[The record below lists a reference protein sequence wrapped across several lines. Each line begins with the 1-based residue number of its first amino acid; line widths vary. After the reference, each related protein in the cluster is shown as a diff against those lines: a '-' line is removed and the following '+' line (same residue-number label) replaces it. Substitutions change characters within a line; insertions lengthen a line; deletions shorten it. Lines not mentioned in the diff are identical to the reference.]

1 MINSKLRSIT
11 VLVVALISFI
21 LYAYQ
26 ATDQKWLISPPEHGF
41 VSLMPAS
48 KWEESMITGNGTTG
62 ALIWGK
68 PQNEIIILSHER
80 LFLPEY
86 PPTEAPNLGK
96 HLETI
101 RELVLKGEG
110 RKAAELAVQLGVE
123 AGIEDLIWT
132 DPLVPACQIEIESL
146 SRDSIV
152 NYARSVN
159 YETGEAL
166 TTWKTEE
173 GIFHRKI
180 FTSRPDDIS
189 VLKIF
194 SPHNIKQN
202 VKIRLAQLP
211 VSESETNGDLED
223 EFSSIEPIEE
233 VKSTVNDDGTLTYIT
248 LFQKKWEGSLKGYI
262 VEAKV
267 IAKNGEMSS
276 NDGWLFVNDTDEIL
290 VLSKIKLSYDL
301 PVNTETN
308 IDKYAASSYEALLE
322 KHASIHG
329 EMFNRFSFK
338 LGSNEE
344 KHVTSE
350 DLLNSSSFGKLNN
363 DLLVQIME
371 AARYTLISSTGELP
385 PTLQGIWGGTWRPA
399 WSGDFTHNG
408 NVPSAIASGY
418 NTNFIEVMD
427 AYTNYMYSMFDD
439 FKDNARDVYG
449 FDGIFCLSRSS
460 SSGKT
465 YHYLDDYPHM
475 YWFAGSAWFSQ
486 FFYDYWQYTGDEEF
500 LKTKTIPF
508 MKEALV
514 FYKDVL
520 VKDDAGRYMFVP
532 SYSPEVGPIGH
543 HPVVINATMDVAA
556 LRMLLN
562 NLIKLADD
570 GWVDTSYKIECIE
583 ILNDLPPY
591 EIDENGELKEWIYPG
606 LKNNN
611 SHRHASHLL
620 PLFYEVDPEFEKNP
634 ELKQAAVQAIE
645 NRMKYRRERNGAE
658 MAFGLVQKGLAAA
671 HINDTKRAYECV
683 DWLCNSYWSPSFT
696 SYHDPGEIF
705 NVDICG
711 GLPAVVTEMIIQ
723 SSADEVELL
732 PALPDQ
738 WPEGEIKGVLTRS
751 GVTVDFIWKDG
762 KPLNATFTAS
772 RDTKFKL
779 NYENNVWFIEL
790 KKGQIKEWEMN

>member
-223 EFSSIEPIEE
+223 EFSSIELIEE

-385 PTLQGIWGGTWRPA
+385 PTLQGIWG
-399 WSGDFTHNG
+399 
-408 NVPSAIASGY
+408 
-418 NTNFIEVMD
+418 
-427 AYTNYMYSMFDD
+427 
-439 FKDNARDVYG
+439 
-449 FDGIFCLSRSS
+449 
-460 SSGKT
+460 
-465 YHYLDDYPHM
+465 
-475 YWFAGSAWFSQ
+475 
-486 FFYDYWQYTGDEEF
+486 
-500 LKTKTIPF
+500 
-508 MKEALV
+508 
-514 FYKDVL
+514 
-520 VKDDAGRYMFVP
+520 
-532 SYSPEVGPIGH
+532 
-543 HPVVINATMDVAA
+543 
-556 LRMLLN
+556 
-562 NLIKLADD
+562 
-570 GWVDTSYKIECIE
+570 
-583 ILNDLPPY
+583 
-591 EIDENGELKEWIYPG
+591 
-606 LKNNN
+606 
-611 SHRHASHLL
+611 
-620 PLFYEVDPEFEKNP
+620 
-634 ELKQAAVQAIE
+634 
-645 NRMKYRRERNGAE
+645 
-658 MAFGLVQKGLAAA
+658 
-671 HINDTKRAYECV
+671 
-683 DWLCNSYWSPSFT
+683 
-696 SYHDPGEIF
+696 
-705 NVDICG
+705 
-711 GLPAVVTEMIIQ
+711 
-723 SSADEVELL
+723 
-732 PALPDQ
+732 
-738 WPEGEIKGVLTRS
+738 
-751 GVTVDFIWKDG
+751 
-762 KPLNATFTAS
+762 
-772 RDTKFKL
+772 
-779 NYENNVWFIEL
+779 
-790 KKGQIKEWEMN
+790 